1 MTTVRT
7 NDCSTSAA
15 VLYMAFE
22 LAESKWKLG
31 FTTGLGQQPRER
43 EIEARAC
50 VCVEEEIQ
58 AAKERFGLPAETT
71 VVACY
76 EAGRDGFW
84 LHRYLLSLGVKNSIV
99 ESSSIQV
106 DRRKRRAKTDRL
118 DLKQL
123 LKMLVRWH
131 QGEKDVWR
139 VVNVPTSA
147 EEEGRQL
154 HRELETLRAE
164 QTAHSNRIKG
174 LLAAC
179 GVTLPTVDRHF
190 PKRLKGVR
198 LWDGSAVP
206 ADLHRRLLRE
216 FERMQGVNRQI
227 RELEKERAQR
237 ARQDDADVGVVQTR
251 ELLGLKGIG
260 INSAWQYTREI
271 FAWRKIRNRRELG
284 ALVGLTGSP
293 YRSGQVDHE
302 QGISKAGNR
311 RVRAMAIEIAWS
323 WLHFQPQSALSGWY
337 EQRFAHGGKR
347 LRRIGIVALAR
358 KLLVALWKYLE
369 TRVPPE
375 GAALSDWKTKIYD
388 NTPSLQG

>member
-1 MTTVRT
+1 MATVRT
-7 NDCSTSAA
+7 NDCSTPAA

-31 FTTGLGQQPRER
+31 FTTGLGQRPRER
-43 EIEARAC
+43 EIEARSRL
-50 VCVEEEIQ
+50 CVEEEIK
-58 AAKERFGLPAETT
+58 AAKERFGLPADTG

-84 LHRYLLSLGVKNSIV
+84 LHRYLLSLGVENSIV

-131 QGEKDVWR
+131 QGERDVWR
-139 VVNVPTSA
+139 VVSVPTV
-147 EEEGRQL
+147 EEEDARQL
-154 HRELETLRAE
+154 HRELETLRTE
-164 QTAHSNRIKG
+164 QTRHGNRIKG

-179 GVTLPTVDRHF
+179 GLTMPIVDRHL
-190 PKRLKGVR
+190 PKRLQGVR
-198 LWDGSAVP
+198 LWDGSALP

-216 FERMQGVNRQI
+216 FERMQVVNRQI

-237 ARQDDADVGVVQTR
+237 ARKDDADVGVVQTR
-251 ELLGLKGIG
+251 QLLKLKGIG
-260 INSAWQYTREI
+260 INSSWQYTREI

-293 YRSGQVDHE
+293 YRSGTVDHE

-323 WLHFQPQSALSGWY
+323 WLHFQSQSALSRWY

-358 KLLVALWKYLE
+358 KLLIALWKYLE
-369 TRVPPE
+369 SGVPPQ
-375 GAALSDWKTKIYD
+375 GAELSEWETKIYD
-388 NTPSLQG
+388 NTPSLQT